1 LENWAIYNREQ
12 SQNYFIQKKR
22 VTTMLKSY
30 KDWGMFGKIFSL
42 ILISVL
48 PIVLLIVFYILPA
61 IKENLIEEKEIS
73 IENVANVGFGI
84 ILSNHAAINDSTFTE
99 EDAKRKSLEQIKS
112 LRYSQNEYFWVNDKQ
127 YNMVMHPIKPELDG
141 TNMTNHKDPEGKFI
155 FKEFVD
161 IAQSTDEGG
170 IVEYMWPKPCKE
182 EPVAKIAY
190 VKYFKDWGWILGSG
204 IYVDDIEEVYSEIS
218 FDIYL
223 ALFVLVSILLVITY
237 FFAKKMVKPIDRLK
251 DAANRL
257 AVGDAEFTLQSH
269 TKDEIGQLEESF
281 ALMLSNIKAQAEVA
295 NKISEGNLDVEIKSR
310 SEKDILSNSL
320 SRVKGILADLVV
332 DLKTLTTAA
341 LEGQL
346 QTRADADKYKGGFNE
361 IVKGINQT
369 LNAVILP
376 IKEGSDV
383 LEVMATGDLSVR
395 MVGDYKGDHQL
406 IKNSINQLGDALV
419 KLVVDI
425 KESIHATASA
435 ANEISS
441 SSEEIAAGTQEQSSQ
456 TGEVASAVEQMT
468 KTIIETSKNAS
479 AASETAKLAGDRA
492 VEGGN
497 VVADTIIGMNKISNV
512 VSKSAEKV
520 FTLGQNSDKIGEI
533 IQVINDIADQTNLLA
548 LNAAIEA
555 ARAGEQGRGFAV
567 VADEVRKLAERTTKA
582 TKEIADMIKTIQKDT
597 IDAVESMKQG
607 TVEVEEGKKMTER
620 AGVVLKEIV
629 EGSKQVTDLV
639 TQVAAASEEQSA
651 ASEQISKNVEAINH
665 VTQESSFGVQ
675 QIAKAAEDL
684 SNLTVNLQSLI
695 SRFRIEN
702 GHRDFNG
709 TKRLK

>member
-1 LENWAIYNREQ
+1 
-12 SQNYFIQKKR
+12 
-22 VTTMLKSY
+22 MLKSY
-30 KDWGMFGKIFSL
+30 KDWGIFGKIFTL
-42 ILISVL
+42 IIISAF
-48 PIVLLIVFYILPA
+48 PILLLIILYILPTM
-61 IKENLIEEKEIS
+61 KFHLEEEKQLA
-73 IENVANVGFGI
+73 IENIANVGFGI
-84 ILSNHAAINDSTFTE
+84 ILSNHAAINDSTFTV
-99 EDAKRKSLEQIKS
+99 EDARKKSLEQLKS

-141 TNMTNHKDPEGKFI
+141 KNMTSHKDPEGKFI

-161 IAQSTDEGG
+161 VAQSSDEGG
-170 IVEYMWPKPCKE
+170 IVEYMWPKPGKE

-190 VKYFKDWGWILGSG
+190 VKYFEEWGWILGSG

-223 ALFVLVSILLVITY
+223 ALFVLVSILLLITY

-257 AVGDAEFTLQSH
+257 AVGDAEFTLNAQ

-281 ALMLSNIKAQAEVA
+281 VLMLNNIKEQSEIA
-295 NKISEGNLDVEIKSR
+295 NKISEGNLDIQIKPK
-310 SEKDILSNSL
+310 SENDILSNSL
-320 SRVKGILADLVV
+320 SKVKGILADLVV

-395 MVGDYKGDHQL
+395 MNGDYKGDHQL
-406 IKNSINQLGDALV
+406 IKNSINQLGDALAM
-419 KLVVDI
+419 LVVDI
-425 KESIHATASA
+425 KESIHGTASA

-497 VVADTIIGMNKISNV
+497 VVADTIVGMNKIAEV

-582 TKEIADMIKTIQKDT
+582 TKEIADMIKTIQQDT
-597 IDAVESMKQG
+597 IEAVDSMKKG
-607 TVEVEEGKKMTER
+607 TLEVQEGKKMTER
-620 AGVVLKEIV
+620 AGVVLKDIV

-651 ASEQISKNVEAINH
+651 ASEQISKNVEAINQ
-665 VTQESSFGVQ
+665 VTQESTFGVQ

-695 SRFRIEN
+695 SKFRVDEGIGN
-702 GHRDFNG
+702 KTIN
-709 TKRLK
+709 KRLA

>member
-1 LENWAIYNREQ
+1 
-12 SQNYFIQKKR
+12 
-22 VTTMLKSY
+22 MLKSY

-170 IVEYMWPKPCKE
+170 IVEYMWPKPGKE

-237 FFAKKMVKPIDRLK
+237 FFAKKMVKPIERLK

>member
-1 LENWAIYNREQ
+1 
-12 SQNYFIQKKR
+12 
-22 VTTMLKSY
+22 MLKSY
-30 KDWGMFGKIFSL
+30 KDWGIFGKIFTL
-42 ILISVL
+42 ILISAF
-48 PIVLLIVFYILPA
+48 PILLLIILYILPTM
-61 IKENLIEEKEIS
+61 KFHLEEEKQLA
-73 IENVANVGFGI
+73 IENVVNVGFNI
-84 ILSNHAAINDSTFTE
+84 ITSNKAAINDSTITE
-99 EDAKRKSLEQIKS
+99 EVAKNRALEQLKS
-112 LRYSQNEYFWVNDKQ
+112 IRYAGEEYFWVNDKS

-141 TNMTNHKDPEGKFI
+141 TSMADFKDPAGEYI

-161 IAQSTDEGG
+161 AAQSNENGNL
-170 IVEYMWPKPCKE
+170 VNYMWPKPGKE
-182 EPVAKIAY
+182 EPVHKIAY
-190 VKYFKDWGWILGSG
+190 VKYFADWGWILGSG
-204 IYVDDIEEVYSEIS
+204 IYVDDIEDEFAEIS
-218 FDIYL
+218 RDIYL
-223 ALFVLVSILLVITY
+223 TLFALVFIILLITY
-237 FFAKKMVKPIDRLK
+237 FFAKRLVKPIHKLK

-257 AVGDAEFTLQSH
+257 AVGDAGFSIQAQ

-281 ALMLSNIKAQAEVA
+281 VLMLNNIKEQSEIA
-295 NKISEGNLDVEIKSR
+295 NKISEGNLDVEIKPK
-310 SEKDILSNSL
+310 SENDILSNSL
-320 SRVKGILADLVV
+320 SKVKGILADLVV

-346 QTRADADKYKGGFNE
+346 KTRAEAEKYKGGFND
-361 IVKGINQT
+361 IVKGINHT
-369 LNAVILP
+369 LDAVILP
-376 IKEGSDV
+376 IKEGSNV

-395 MVGDYKGDHQL
+395 MKGDYKGDHQL
-406 IKNSINQLGDALV
+406 IKNSINQLGDALA

-492 VEGGN
+492 IEGGN
-497 VVADTIIGMNKISNV
+497 VVADTIVGMNKIAEV

-582 TKEIADMIKTIQKDT
+582 TKEIADMIKTIQQDT
-597 IDAVESMKQG
+597 IEAVDSMKKG
-607 TVEVEEGKKMTER
+607 TLEVQDGKKMTER
-620 AGVVLKEIV
+620 AGIVLKDIV

-651 ASEQISKNVEAINH
+651 ASEQISKNVEAINQ
-665 VTQESSFGVQ
+665 VTQESTFGVQ

-695 SRFRIEN
+695 SKFRVDEGAGNKTIN
-702 GHRDFNG
+702 
-709 TKRLK
+709 KRLA

>member
-1 LENWAIYNREQ
+1 
-12 SQNYFIQKKR
+12 
-22 VTTMLKSY
+22 MLKSY
-30 KDWGMFGKIFSL
+30 KDWGIFGKIFTL
-42 ILISVL
+42 IIISAF
-48 PIVLLIVFYILPA
+48 PILLLIILYILPTM
-61 IKENLIEEKEIS
+61 KFHLEEEKQLA
-73 IENVANVGFGI
+73 IENIANVGFGI
-84 ILSNHAAINDSTFTE
+84 ILSNHAAINDSTFTV
-99 EDAKRKSLEQIKS
+99 EDARKKSLEQLKS

-141 TNMTNHKDPEGKFI
+141 KNMTSHKDPEGKFI

-161 IAQSTDEGG
+161 VAQSSDEGG
-170 IVEYMWPKPCKE
+170 IVEYMWPKPGKE

-190 VKYFKDWGWILGSG
+190 VKYFEEWGWILGSG

-223 ALFVLVSILLVITY
+223 ALFVLVSILLLITY

-257 AVGDAEFTLQSH
+257 AVGDAEFTLNAQ

-281 ALMLSNIKAQAEVA
+281 VLMLNNIKEQSEIA
-295 NKISEGNLDVEIKSR
+295 NKISEGNLDIQIKPK
-310 SEKDILSNSL
+310 SENDILSNSL
-320 SRVKGILADLVV
+320 SKVKGILADLVV

-395 MVGDYKGDHQL
+395 MNGDYKGDHQL
-406 IKNSINQLGDALV
+406 IKNSINQLGDALAM
-419 KLVVDI
+419 LVVDI

-497 VVADTIIGMNKISNV
+497 VVADTIVGMNKIAEV

-582 TKEIADMIKTIQKDT
+582 TKEIADMIKTIQQDT
-597 IDAVESMKQG
+597 IEAVDSMKKG
-607 TVEVEEGKKMTER
+607 TLEVQEGKKMTER
-620 AGVVLKEIV
+620 AGVVLKDIV

-651 ASEQISKNVEAINH
+651 ASEQISKNVEAINQ
-665 VTQESSFGVQ
+665 VTQESTFGVQ

-695 SRFRIEN
+695 SKFRVDEGIGN
-702 GHRDFNG
+702 KTIN
-709 TKRLK
+709 KRLA